1 MPAQGTR
8 EQAGA
13 EGTPII
19 AGPCGPSPPWIFS
32 TEWKSTLKIS
42 FWINDIVS
50 AKLCENVRSLQ
61 SRHFLISNWFRAF
74 NGKNGS
80 IYFSAS
86 WKNILR
92 HLERAALSW
101 KSLWRK
107 WGCGENDCVTHVSL
121 ASLVRVNVVIL
132 MEMSPQICHA
142 PQILHQLT
150 LTRLAKSDS
159 CQVCMRKILILWF
172 NAHETRWGRR

>member
-1 MPAQGTR
+1 MGFSRQEYWSGLPHSSPGDL
-8 EQAGA
+8 
-13 EGTPII
+13 
-19 AGPCGPSPPWIFS
+19 PSPGIEP
-32 TEWKSTLKIS
+32 KSPTL
-42 FWINDIVS
+42 
-50 AKLCENVRSLQ
+50 
-61 SRHFLISNWFRAF
+61 HRAF